1 MARQSRSFWTTPNG
15 WGVIAL
21 IGAASYFLLTEHR
34 ENVFEYLPYLI
45 LLLCP
50 VMHLFMHHGHGHG
63 HHHNND
69 VQHREYGPRDVTNQ
83 GDTIPQ
89 ENLRYLFDRFYRVDK
104 SRQHLG
110 SIGAGLGLSITQ
122 SIVHAYD
129 GEISVQSQ
137 NEHTEFQMTFHSAVS
152 FDQNDF
158 AHKLL

>member
-34 ENVFEYLPYLI
+34 EHVFEYLPYLI

-69 VQHREYGPRDVTNQ
+69 VQHREYGPRDDLSADRGKDAHLEESWRLTKHKS
-83 GDTIPQ
+83 GDEE
-89 ENLRYLFDRFYRVDK
+89 ENHERRK
-104 SRQHLG
+104 
-110 SIGAGLGLSITQ
+110 
-122 SIVHAYD
+122 
-129 GEISVQSQ
+129 
-137 NEHTEFQMTFHSAVS
+137 
-152 FDQNDF
+152 
-158 AHKLL
+158 